1 MDAIKAE
8 GIDYGYGKEQVLKG
22 VSFEAKKGE
31 ILGILGD
38 NGAGKSTLL
47 SIVATLQAP
56 KKGKLYY
63 FGQAKEGI
71 PLQKLRKNIGYVPQE
86 VALYPEESPFEN
98 LKIFAR
104 LQGLKGQE
112 LHDRIQITLKD
123 LGLTKEMD
131 KPIKNLSGGMKRRT
145 NLGVALLHRPS
156 LLILDEPT
164 VGIDFI
170 SRKAI
175 LEVLRNLAR
184 QGNTIIYSTH
194 ALEEVQYVCD
204 RALVIEGGSIQQELS
219 IRGAK
224 GGIFDGQ
231 SMEEVFS
238 RWFNKEK
245 EEGQ

>member
-8 GIDYGYGKEQVLKG
+8 GIDYGYGKEQVLNG
-22 VSFEAKKGE
+22 VSFEVKKGE
-31 ILGILGD
+31 ILGVLGD

-47 SIVATLQAP
+47 SIVATLQTP

-63 FGQAKEGI
+63 FGQAKEEI

-98 LKIFAR
+98 LNIFAR
-104 LQGLKGQE
+104 LQGLKGKE
-112 LHDRIQITLKD
+112 LRERVQITLED

-175 LEVLRNLAR
+175 LKVLKNLAR

-204 RALVIEGGSIQQELS
+204 RALVIEGGSIQRELS
-219 IRGAK
+219 IKDK
-224 GGIFDGQ
+224 GNGIFDGQ
-231 SMEEVFS
+231 SMEEVFN
-238 RWFNKEK
+238 RWFNPMA
-245 EEGQ
+245 